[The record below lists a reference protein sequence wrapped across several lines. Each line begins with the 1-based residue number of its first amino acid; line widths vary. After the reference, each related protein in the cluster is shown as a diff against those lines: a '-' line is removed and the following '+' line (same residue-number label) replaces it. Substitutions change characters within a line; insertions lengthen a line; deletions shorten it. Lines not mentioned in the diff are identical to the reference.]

1 MWYVKKFF
9 DLPAALFAFTAIQFF
24 QPAGVVI
31 VWTSQNA
38 GDLAVCLTSLRYAQA
53 GGFGLQYG
61 V

>member
-1 MWYVKKFF
+1 MSKSFF
-9 DLPAALFAFTAIQFF
+9 DLPALYLLLLPYNFFNPQALSLYG
-24 QPAGVVI
+24 PVR
-31 VWTSQNA
+31 NA